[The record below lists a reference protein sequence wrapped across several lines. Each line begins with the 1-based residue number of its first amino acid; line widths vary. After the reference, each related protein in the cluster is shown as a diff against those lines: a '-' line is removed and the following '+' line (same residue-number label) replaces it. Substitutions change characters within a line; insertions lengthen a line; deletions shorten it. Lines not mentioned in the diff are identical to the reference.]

1 MRTNIEID
9 DTLMHKAMKA
19 TGHTTK
25 RGVVEE
31 GLRVLV
37 KLKQQETI
45 RELRGKV
52 RWEGDLNEMRLGR
65 DFDGRRR

>member
-9 DTLMHKAMKA
+9 DTLMRKAMGA
-19 TGHTTK
+19 TGLKTK

-37 KLKQQETI
+37 RLKQQEKI

-52 RWEGDLNEMRLGR
+52 RWDGDLNEMRLGR